1 MMSTSKEWHRL
12 TEEQKATIL
21 KYQQEIPVKLGSIA
35 KEFGIEVKRA
45 TLSANISGQ
54 IQEKNGKVTIKVN
67 RHDVK
72 ARQRY
77 TLSHEISHFLLH
89 RHLLTDGITD
99 DLLYRSAQ
107 SNLIEYE
114 AERLAADIIMPMT
127 QVARLIKKHSET
139 KKGALLLEAIA
150 EELEVSTTALGY
162 RIDKK

>member
-1 MMSTSKEWHRL
+1 MMNTSKEWHRL
-12 TEEQKATIL
+12 TEEQKIVIL
-21 KYQQEIPVKLGSIA
+21 KYQQETPVKLGSIA
-35 KEFGIEVKRA
+35 KEFGIEVKKA
-45 TLSANISGQ
+45 TLAANISGQ
-54 IQEKNGKVTIKVN
+54 IQEIDGKVTIKIN
-67 RHDVK
+67 RHDAK

-107 SNLIEYE
+107 SSLIEKE
-114 AERLAADIIMPMT
+114 AERLAADIIMPMN
-127 QVARLIKKHSET
+127 QVNILIERHS
-139 KKGALLLEAIA
+139 KSMKGALLLETVA